1 MKSSLVLLDPRFDE
15 KIWGSEHLEP
25 WFESSGRKIGEVCF
39 PGPEGDNLPLLVKF
53 IFTTESLSVQVHPD
67 DAYARAKGA
76 RGGKTE
82 MWYVLR
88 AEPGARIGA
97 GFSRALS
104 RKQLRAAAE
113 SGEIGSLLG
122 WWPAREGQVWF
133 LPPGTVHALG
143 AGLVVCEIQVNN
155 QITYRLFDFGRGRQL
170 HLDDAV
176 AVADTGPYPGPSEP
190 AGSRLAECPYFVVER
205 IELKGE
211 TEIRSGNGFE
221 LLVVLQG
228 EGRAGESDFRR
239 GQVWYVPPGVGSVI
253 CSPGG
258 ARLLR
263 VYEPS

>member
-1 MKSSLVLLDPRFDE
+1 MNSSLVLLNPRFDE

-25 WFESSGRKIGEVCF
+25 WFKSSGKKIGEVCF
-39 PGPEGDNLPLLVKF
+39 PGPDGEDLPLLVKF

-97 GFSRALS
+97 GFRRSLPRE
-104 RKQLRAAAE
+104 QIRAAAE
-113 SGEIGSLLG
+113 SGEIGALLG

-143 AGLVVCEIQVNN
+143 AGVVVCEIQVNN

-170 HLDDAV
+170 HLEDAV
-176 AVADTGPYPGPSEP
+176 AVANTGPYPGPSQP
-190 AGSRLAECPYFVVER
+190 AGTRLVECPYFVVER
-205 IELKGE
+205 IELEGE
-211 TEIRSGNGFE
+211 AEVKNRNGFQ
-221 LLVVLQG
+221 LVVVLLG
-228 EGRAGESDFRR
+228 EGCAGEKEFRP
-239 GQVWYVPPGVGSVI
+239 GQVWYVPPGAGSVI
-253 CSPGG
+253 WSSGR